1 MGINLLKGMGKAYQ
15 TYKRNKASKKIFKKM
30 KEGTSTREERIKF
43 GKRSPDIKSVPVSKD
58 VKKGDV
64 KESIRKGKQHFY
76 LRNIDEVNK
85 NKKIIREGEK
95 AVSHAKKKLKKMTE
109 TKRAFHIGD
118 SIHPSD
124 PAKGNK

>member
-1 MGINLLKGMGKAYQ
+1 MGIFGIAKKGFGMLGKARA
-15 TYKRNKASKKIFKKM
+15 KKKM
-30 KEGTSTREERIKF
+30 LQGTSTRAQRIKH
-43 GKRSPDIKSVPVSKD
+43 GGRSPDIKSVPVSKD

>member
-1 MGINLLKGMGKAYQ
+1 MGINLAVGLGRAYTKYRKA
-15 TYKRNKASKKIFKKM
+15 KALAKMKSGTSSKKDRL
-30 KEGTSTREERIKF
+30 EF
-43 GKRSPDIKSVPVSKD
+43 GVRDEDITKVPVSPS

-64 KESIRKGKQHFY
+64 TESVRKGKQHFY
-76 LRNIDEVNK
+76 LKNIDEVNK
-85 NKKIIREGEK
+85 HKKTIVEGEK
-95 AVSHAKKKLKKMTE
+95 AIKDAKKKLKKMTE

>member
-1 MGINLLKGMGKAYQ
+1 MGIFGIAKKGFGLLGKTQA
-15 TYKRNKASKKIFKKM
+15 KNRM
-30 KEGTSTREERIKF
+30 LRGTSTRADRIKH
-43 GKRSPDIKSVPVSKD
+43 GGRSPDIKSVPMSKEA
-58 VKKGDV
+58 KKGNI
-64 KESIRKGKQHFY
+64 KESVRLGKQHFY
-76 LRNIDEVNK
+76 LKNIDEVNK
-85 NKKIIREGEK
+85 HNKTIREGEK